1 MAAELEISGHLN
13 EQQLIMLRLLK
24 EPLSEKD
31 FSEIRKLAVKILA
44 KKMDENIEK
53 WEKEKGVDENF
64 YNDLSKQHFRSK
76 P

>member
-31 FSEIRKLAVKILA
+31 FSEIRKLAVKILS
-44 KKMDENIEK
+44 KKMDDNIEK